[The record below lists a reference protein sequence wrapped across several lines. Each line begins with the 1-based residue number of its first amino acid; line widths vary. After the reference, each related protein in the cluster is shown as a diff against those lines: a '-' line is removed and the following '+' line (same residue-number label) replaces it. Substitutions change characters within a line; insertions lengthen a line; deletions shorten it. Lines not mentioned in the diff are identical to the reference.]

1 MNQCFKIKNQS
12 ISNKIKD
19 KKVTK
24 MRRGLTSKF
33 VSIIWWKENCYKQ
46 NPLKG
51 SSDDNPSVVKFWHVV
66 YFFIL
71 LLSSCIFWIRNKQKQ
86 RITWK
91 QMRKK
96 VLQTWKTNL
105 LNIWMHKLSFCYF
118 YHDEIYVLH
127 ETFSWIFIAR
137 FM

>member
-46 NPLKG
+46 NPPKG
-51 SSDDNPSVVKFWHVV
+51 SYDDNSSILKFWHVV

-71 LLSSCIFWIRNKQKQ
+71 LLFSCIFWIRNKQKQ

-105 LNIWMHKLSFCYF
+105 LNIWMHKLSLCYF
-118 YHDEIYVLH
+118 YHDEIYLLH
-127 ETFSWIFIAR
+127 ETFSWIFIVR